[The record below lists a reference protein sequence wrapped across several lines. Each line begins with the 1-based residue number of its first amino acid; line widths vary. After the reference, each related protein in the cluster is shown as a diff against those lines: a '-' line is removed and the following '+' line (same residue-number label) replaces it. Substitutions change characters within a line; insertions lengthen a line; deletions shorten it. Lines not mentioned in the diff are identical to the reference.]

1 MQENN
6 STQHDSIKSEDALT
20 ASDIEFAR
28 RNGLSSSDMLAFKED
43 IMIEEE
49 KEAELIRLESQWQA
63 DQWQKQQR
71 LQWENFR
78 EQQEQIEQ
86 EHLNDN

>member
-20 ASDIEFAR
+20 ASDIEYAR
-28 RNGLSSSDMLAFKED
+28 RNGLSSSDMLAFKE
-43 IMIEEE
+43 
-49 KEAELIRLESQWQA
+49 
-63 DQWQKQQR
+63 
-71 LQWENFR
+71 ENFR